1 MNKLNKTLLLI
12 SAAML
17 LACDGKES
25 AGPEPTPARDK
36 VPLQIVS
43 GIGSTTRAFDSSW
56 ESTDA
61 IGVFTTVA
69 GSGTDATN
77 NPYVVTMSG
86 AYKDENIKYV
96 FNGTAGNTQT
106 GVNATDGY
114 TYTYQGFTPAAA
126 SSQIFLPA
134 DGSDVDVYAYSPC
147 TNGVT
152 ASSPLAISIPTSQTL
167 DNQKA
172 TDVLKASL
180 ASTASA
186 PIDIDHYTVQLLFRH
201 VLSKVIVKLKAGSGY
216 NASDLSGLT
225 EVKFAGQ
232 PVSATFAPITQE
244 LTITDADQDVVAY
257 QLQSGDPD
265 FSSETGV
272 IHTYRALLLPN
283 DDTNLST
290 KTTRKIVFTVGTA
303 PNTITYYYDLYN
315 RVITSGSPIVF
326 EPGKVTVFTITLQAT
341 GVSITAA
348 ISPWAESSSSPEAPL
363 YEEE

>member
-56 ESTDA
+56 EANDA

-69 GSGTDATN
+69 GSGTNENT
-77 NPYVVTMSG
+77 NPYVVTKSG
-86 AYKDENIKYV
+86 AINDENIKYV

-106 GVNATDGY
+106 GGNATDGY
-114 TYTYQGFTPAAA
+114 IYAYQGFTPE
-126 SSQIFLPA
+126 SNPIFLPA

-147 TNGVT
+147 TSGVT
-152 ASSPLAISIPTSQTL
+152 ASSPLSISIPTSQAL

-186 PIDIDHYTVQLLFRH
+186 PIDIDHSTVQLLFHH
-201 VLSKVIVKLKAGSGY
+201 VLSKVIVKLKAGTGY
-216 NASDLSGLT
+216 NASDLGLT

-232 PVSATFAPITQE
+232 PVSATFAPITQA
-244 LTITDADQDVVAY
+244 LTITDADQNVVAC
-257 QLQSGDPD
+257 QLESSDPD
-265 FSSETGV
+265 FSSEPGV

-283 DDTNLST
+283 DETNLST
-290 KTTRKIVFTVGTA
+290 KPTRKIVFTVGTA
-303 PNTITYYYDLYN
+303 PNTIAYNYNLYN
-315 RVITSGSPIVF
+315 SNNPTSGSPIVF
-326 EPGKVTVFTITLQAT
+326 RSGQVTTFTITLQAT

-348 ISPWAESSSSPEAPL
+348 ITDWTEVTSVPETPL
-363 YEEE
+363 YE

>member
-56 ESTDA
+56 EANDA

-69 GSGTDATN
+69 GSGTNENT
-77 NPYVVTMSG
+77 NPYVVTKSG
-86 AYKDENIKYV
+86 AINDENIKYN
-96 FNGTAGNTQT
+96 FNSATTVNTVAS
-106 GVNATDGY
+106 GNATDGY
-114 TYTYQGFTPAAA
+114 TYAYQGFTPE
-126 SSQIFLPA
+126 SNQIFLPA
-134 DGSDVDVYAYSPC
+134 DGSDVDVYAYSPWK
-147 TNGVT
+147 NGVT
-152 ASSPLAISIPTSQTL
+152 ASSPLSISIPTSQTPV
-167 DNQKA
+167 NQKA

-180 ASTASA
+180 ASTESA

-201 VLSKVIVKLKAGSGY
+201 VLSKVIVKLKAGTGY
-216 NASDLSGLT
+216 NESDLSDLT

-232 PVSATFAPITQE
+232 PVSATFAPITQA
-244 LTITDADQDVVAY
+244 LTITDANQDVVAY
-257 QLQSGDPD
+257 QLKSGDPD
-265 FSSETGV
+265 FSPETGV

-283 DDTNLST
+283 DETNLST

-303 PNTITYYYDLYN
+303 PNTITYSYDLYN
-315 RVITSGSPIVF
+315 SNNPTSGSPIVF
-326 EPGKVTVFTITLQAT
+326 GSGQVTTFTITLQAT

-348 ISPWAESSSSPEAPL
+348 ITDWTEVTSVPETPL
-363 YEEE
+363 YE

>member
-69 GSGTDATN
+69 GSN

-86 AYKDENIKYV
+86 AYNDENIKYV

-106 GVNATDGY
+106 GGNATDGY

-134 DGSDVDVYAYSPC
+134 DGSDVDVYAYSPW
-147 TNGVT
+147 TNGVK

-180 ASTASA
+180 ASTESA

-201 VLSKVIVKLKAGSGY
+201 VLSKVIVKLKAGTGY
-216 NASDLSGLT
+216 NESDLSDLT

-232 PVSATFAPITQE
+232 PVSATFAPITQA
-244 LTITDADQDVVAY
+244 LTITDANQDVVAY

-283 DDTNLST
+283 DETNLFT
-290 KTTRKIVFTVGTA
+290 KTTRKIVFTVGSGS
-303 PNTITYYYDLYN
+303 NTITYYYDLYN
-315 RVITSGSPIVF
+315 SNNPTSGSPIVF
-326 EPGKVTVFTITLQAT
+326 GSGQVTTFTITLQAT

-348 ISPWAESSSSPEAPL
+348 ITDWTEVTSVPETPL
-363 YEEE
+363 YE

>member
-69 GSGTDATN
+69 GSGTNENT
-77 NPYVVTMSG
+77 NPYVVTKSG
-86 AYKDENIKYV
+86 AYNDENIKYV

-106 GVNATDGY
+106 GGNATVGY
-114 TYTYQGFTPAAA
+114 IYAYQGFTPG
-126 SSQIFLPA
+126 SSNKIFLPA
-134 DGSDVDVYAYSPC
+134 DGSDVDVYAYSPW
-147 TNGVT
+147 TIGVT
-152 ASSPLAISIPTSQTL
+152 ASSPLSISIPTSQTP

-180 ASTASA
+180 ASTELA
-186 PIDIDHYTVQLLFRH
+186 PIDIDHYTVQLLFHH
-201 VLSKVIVKLKAGSGY
+201 VLSKVIVKLKAGTGY

-232 PVSATFAPITQE
+232 PVSATFAPITQA
-244 LTITDADQDVVAY
+244 LTITDADADQNVVAC
-257 QLQSGDPD
+257 QLESSDPA
-265 FSSETGV
+265 FSSEPGV

-283 DDTNLST
+283 DETNLST
-290 KTTRKIVFTVGTA
+290 KTTRKIVFTVGSGS
-303 PNTITYYYDLYN
+303 NTIAYYYNLYN
-315 RVITSGSPIVF
+315 SNNPTSGSPIVF
-326 EPGKVTVFTITLQAT
+326 GSGQVTTFTITLQAT

-348 ISPWAESSSSPEAPL
+348 ITDWTEVTSVPETPL
-363 YEEE
+363 YE